1 MQTLKIEIVNQDAM
15 SILKGMEQ
23 AGLIV
28 LPKEQ
33 KKNKNLSKI
42 LKGSISGSR
51 AMEMIESI
59 NKDRSE
65 WEKRY

>member
-1 MQTLKIEIVNQDAM
+1 MQTLKIEIVKQDAM

-23 AGLIV
+23 AGLII

-33 KKNKNLSKI
+33 KRNKNLSK
-42 LKGSISGSR
+42 LLRGSISGSR

-59 NKDRSE
+59 SKVRV
-65 WEKRY
+65 